1 MTRTR
6 VVPILALAASWAMS
20 ACGRSSPTAPPSP
33 DASPSAP
40 AVRTTL
46 YRLSGV
52 VTEGNRQPV
61 PGVSVEVRAFVG
73 QSAGQ
78 TVSTT
83 TGAGGVYSVEFDAVV
98 NASSGCIAQ
107 IATEKPGYEP
117 GGACVTLQHGST
129 GVMDLRA
136 QRIVRIAPGDSA
148 QVVVSPDDPYCGLSD
163 EWVCRPVRIAAPD
176 GRPIVIE
183 VVPDGAP
190 APEHGLEIW
199 RPSYACCAP
208 SRAVAIP
215 AGGEIVARV
224 LMGWRAPAAHGF
236 TVRTSLA
243 P

>member
-1 MTRTR
+1 MHGRSLLRT
-6 VVPILALAASWAMS
+6 IALAAASTS
-20 ACGRSSPTAPPSP
+20 LACDRFSPTAPP
-33 DASPSAP
+33 PSAP
-40 AVRTTL
+40 VATTR

-52 VTEGNRQPV
+52 VTEEDRQPV
-61 PGVSVEVRAFVG
+61 PGMSVEVRAFVG

-83 TGAGGVYSVEFDAVV
+83 TGAGGAYSVEFDAVV
-98 NASSGCIAQ
+98 NASSGCIAEM
-107 IATEKPGYEP
+107 ATQKPGYEP
-117 GGACVTLQHGST
+117 VGACVTLQHGST

-136 QRIVRIAPGDSA
+136 QRVVLLAPGDSA
-148 QVVVSPDDPYCGLSD
+148 HVVVSPDDPYCGLSD
-163 EWVCRPVRIAAPD
+163 EWVCRTVRVAAPD

-208 SRAVAIP
+208 SQAATVAT
-215 AGGEIVARV
+215 GGEVVGHV

-236 TVRTSLA
+236 TVRASFA